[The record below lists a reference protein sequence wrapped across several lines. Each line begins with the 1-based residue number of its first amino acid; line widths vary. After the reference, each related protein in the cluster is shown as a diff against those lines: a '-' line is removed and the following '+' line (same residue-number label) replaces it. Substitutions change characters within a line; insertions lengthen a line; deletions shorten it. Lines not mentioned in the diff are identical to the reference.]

1 MVNKMTFY
9 DTALAL
15 NWEEIGTEIYSKSEK
30 DVEQALQKEKIDLE
44 DFKALLSP
52 AAEPYLETMAM
63 KSRQATQKRFG
74 KTIQFYIPLYLSN
87 ECLNHCIYC
96 GFNHNNK
103 IHRIVLTDEEIKA
116 EVEAIK
122 KMGYE
127 HILLLTGESP
137 KQAGV
142 DYIEHAMQLVK
153 PHFKQISLEVQ
164 PLSVEDYARLRKSG
178 LYGVYIY
185 QETYHQKRY
194 AYYHPA
200 GMKKDYRWR
209 IETPDRLAQ
218 AGVHKIGLGALL
230 GLEDWRIEALF
241 LAHHLQYMEKRYWK
255 SKYSLSFP
263 RMRPHEGG
271 FQPSYNVTDKQ
282 FAQMIWA
289 FRLLDNDVEISLTTR
304 ESEVFRDNMI
314 SLGITA
320 MSAGSKTE
328 PGGYTQK
335 EELEQFSPNDNRNPQ
350 QLSQIIHQH
359 GYEVVWKDWD
369 SFGE

>member
-1 MVNKMTFY
+1 MTFY
-9 DTALAL
+9 DIAIKL
-15 NWEEIGTEIYSKSEK
+15 NWEQLGEEVYSKSNS
-30 DVEQALQKEKIDLE
+30 DVERALQKEKIDIE
-44 DFKALLSP
+44 DFKALVSP

-63 KSRQATQKRFG
+63 KSRTATQKRFG

-103 IHRIVLTDEEIKA
+103 IHRVILTDAEILSEA
-116 EVEAIK
+116 EVIK
-122 KMGYE
+122 RMGYE

-137 KQAGV
+137 KHVGTA
-142 DYIEHAMQLVK
+142 YIEHAMQLVK

-164 PLSVEDYARLRKSG
+164 PLSTEDYVRLRKSG
-178 LYGVYIY
+178 LYGVYVY
-185 QETYHQKRY
+185 QETYNQDRY

-200 GMKKDYRWR
+200 GKKKDYRWR

-218 AGVHKIGLGALL
+218 AGVHKIGLGTLL

-241 LAHHLQYMEKRYWK
+241 LANHLRYMEKRYWK

-271 FQPSYNVTDKQ
+271 FQPPFDVTDKQ

-304 ESEVFRDNMI
+304 ESESFRNNMI

-335 EELEQFSPNDNRNPQ
+335 EELEQFSTNDNRNPE
-350 QLSQIIHQH
+350 QLSEIINQQ

-369 SFGE
+369 RFGE

>member
-1 MVNKMTFY
+1 MINKMTFY
-9 DTALAL
+9 DIALKL
-15 NWEEIGTEIYSKSEK
+15 NWEQLGEEIHSKSAW
-30 DVEQALQKEKIDLE
+30 DVERALQKNKMDLE
-44 DFKALLSP
+44 DFKALVSP
-52 AAEPYLETMAM
+52 AAEPYLEIMAA
-63 KSRQATQKRFG
+63 KSREATQKRFG

-87 ECLNHCIYC
+87 QCLNHCIYC
-96 GFNHNNK
+96 GFSHKNK
-103 IHRIVLTDEEIKA
+103 IHRIILTDEEIKA
-116 EVEAIK
+116 EVEVIK
-122 KMGYE
+122 NMGYE

-137 KQAGV
+137 QHAGV
-142 DYIEHAMQLVK
+142 DYLEHAMQLIM

-164 PLSVEDYARLRKSG
+164 PLSTEDYARLRKSG
-178 LYGVYIY
+178 LHGVYIY
-185 QETYHQKRY
+185 QETYHLERY
-194 AYYHPA
+194 SHYHPA

-241 LAHHLQYMEKRYWK
+241 LATHLRYLEKNYWK

-271 FQPSYNVTDKQ
+271 FQPTYPISDKQ

-289 FRLLDNDVEISLTTR
+289 FRLFDNDVEISLTTR
-304 ESEVFRDNMI
+304 ESEAFRNNMI
-314 SLGITA
+314 SLGITS

-328 PGGYTQK
+328 PGGYTKK
-335 EELEQFSPNDNRNPQ
+335 EELEQFSTNDNRNPKE
-350 QLSQIIHQH
+350 LLKTIHQH

-369 SFGE
+369 NFG